1 MDLGW
6 QPERIHHALCVAVRE
21 QAGWEASPTTAIIDS
36 ARASRARKK
45 EGFARVDTLGL
56 LLSVAVHPANIQD
69 RDGVALVLNR
79 CTRRLFLFIER
90 IYGDGG

>member
-1 MDLGW
+1 M
-6 QPERIHHALCVAVRE
+6 Q
-21 QAGWEASPTTAIIDS
+21 SST

-45 EGFARVDTLGL
+45 EGLARVDTLGL